1 MAIEH
6 AIWKVGAKP
15 ERLQPTQLESEK
27 ALENMICADVSILS
41 DRWMLIGRQVPTSYG
56 GFIDLLAIDADGSL
70 IIIELKKHKTP
81 RDVVAQAID
90 YASWVKKMTAEKVA
104 DIYDKFS
111 NGGSLDQAFAERFGT
126 KLDEVDLNQTHQ
138 MLVVAAELDPSTERI
153 VSYLSD
159 MDIPINVLFF
169 KVFKD
174 GDNTYLSRTW
184 MIDPGETQEKASS
197 NTGSKAPWN
206 GEYYV
211 SFGHGG
217 DRNWEDARKYGFIS
231 GGGGSWY
238 SKTLFMLNEG
248 DRVWVNIPK
257 TGYVGVGIV
266 EGPAIR
272 LRDFEVN
279 DNGQQTKFIDIA
291 RAEYHRQYIDDEENS
306 EYFVPVKWLKSVPA
320 KDAVSE
326 VGFFGNQNTV
336 ARPTT
341 TKWSHTVERLKHIWH
356 IVD

>member
-6 AIWKVGAKP
+6 AIWKVGTKP
-15 ERLQPTQLESEK
+15 ERLQSAMLKSEQ
-27 ALENMICADVSILS
+27 ALEDMINADISMLNE
-41 DRWMLIGRQVPTSYG
+41 RWLIIGRQVNTSYG
-56 GFIDLLAIDADGSL
+56 GFIDLLAMDADGSL

-90 YASWVKKMTAEKVA
+90 YASWVKNLTPEKIS
-104 DIYDKFS
+104 DIFAKYS
-111 NGGSLDQAFAERFGT
+111 NGGSLDEAYAKKFGS
-126 KLDEVDLNQTHQ
+126 KLEEEDLNQTHQ
-138 MLVVAAELDPSTERI
+138 MLVVASELDASSERI

-174 GDNTYLSRTW
+174 GDNTYISRTW

-197 NTGSKAPWN
+197 NTGSKEPWN
-206 GEYYV
+206 GEFYV
-211 SFGHGG
+211 SFGHG
-217 DRNWEDARKYGFIS
+217 DARDWEEARKYGFIS
-231 GGGGSWY
+231 GGGGNWY
-238 SKTLFMLNEG
+238 NKTLFMLNEG
-248 DRVWVNIPK
+248 DRIWANIPK

-266 EGPAIR
+266 TGPADR
-272 LRDFEVN
+272 FSDFEVEV
-279 DNGQQTKFIDIA
+279 DGQKKKFIDIA
-291 RAEYHRQYIDDEENS
+291 IANYHKQFIDDAENS
-306 EYFVPVKWLKSVPA
+306 EYMVPVKWTIAVPV

-341 TKWSHTVERLKHIWH
+341 TKWPHTIERLKKRWNIS
-356 IVD
+356 